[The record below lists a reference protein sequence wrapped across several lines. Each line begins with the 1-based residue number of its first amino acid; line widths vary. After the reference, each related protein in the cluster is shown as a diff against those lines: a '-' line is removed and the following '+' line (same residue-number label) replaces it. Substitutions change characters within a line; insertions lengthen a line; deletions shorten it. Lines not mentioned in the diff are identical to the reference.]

1 MADFIRY
8 KDVETEEANCCPIYA
23 WKFRQRSTEE
33 KVSNLPVAPNATR
46 KPGFPKGRTW
56 LFYGPPKI
64 GKSSVASQFP
74 RAITFDLEDG
84 LEDIGGMTFQNKP
97 EGEEN
102 DPQLAAARLDW
113 MSECLGEMEGKGG
126 SKYDTI
132 VVDTLDIVHDWVE
145 KDALAFLSK
154 KFKME
159 LGSMGEAPNG
169 ADWAEARKSTLGILT
184 ALRQFAR
191 RTDKNV
197 VIIAHSQSVMSEKG
211 TQTEKAKTID
221 FPGKLG
227 RRIPAQVDV
236 IGYCFGLK
244 GLDPVTH
251 KSTINRFVSFQPY
264 EELEAGCRYKE
275 LNGKILPMTFKAID
289 DAFKG
294 IVAK

>member
-1 MADFIRY
+1 MEFVRY
-8 KDVETEEANCCPIYA
+8 KSDELEEANCGPIYA
-23 WKFRQRSTEE
+23 WKFQQRCKED
-33 KVSNLPVAPNATR
+33 VMSNLPTEANKMR

-64 GKSSVASQFP
+64 GKSSIASQFP
-74 RAITFDLEDG
+74 KSITFDLEDG

-97 EGEEN
+97 EGDEA
-102 DPQLAAARLDW
+102 DPKLSARRLDW
-113 MSECLGEMEGKGG
+113 VAECLAEMEGPGG
-126 SKYDTI
+126 KKYETI
-132 VVDTLDIVHDWVE
+132 VVDTLDMIHDWME
-145 KDALAFLSK
+145 KDTLAFLSK

-169 ADWAEARKSTLGILT
+169 ADWAEARKGTLGILT

-211 TQTEKAKTID
+211 TTTEKAKTID

-275 LNGKILPMTFKAID
+275 LNGKVLPMTFKAID

-294 IVAK
+294 IVSK